1 MGELEWTVR
10 NPQCGTSRTGRSTR
24 LRLAFGRLSSFPT
37 LLLRGLIISLIPL
50 RVRASKGPGGLAHN
64 CQKFPGGT
72 DYGGRYSPQAA
83 TFGKKGRMFSEAHPE
98 KTDALTGNT

>member
-64 CQKFPGGT
+64 CQEFPPGGGLT
-72 DYGGRYSPQAA
+72 ADVLSAAA
-83 TFGKKGRMFSEAHPE
+83 TFWKA
-98 KTDALTGNT
+98 